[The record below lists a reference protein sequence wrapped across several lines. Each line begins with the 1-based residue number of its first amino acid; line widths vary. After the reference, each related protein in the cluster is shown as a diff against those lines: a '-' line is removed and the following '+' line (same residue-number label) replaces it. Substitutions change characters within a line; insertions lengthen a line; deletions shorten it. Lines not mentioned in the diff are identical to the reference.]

1 MAGDSFTTLY
11 PGTGGNDIYDELLA
25 IGGKHMPAVKI
36 HGGSL
41 GVDGGPNSVTVP
53 VFVELTDGTAALGTA
68 ANPLLINGGTGA
80 LFDVKDRL
88 ARLAGRVLECDP
100 TGAPWTDHVP
110 LAWGSA
116 SAGTILKASAGYV
129 RYLSISNNSTAN
141 AISYWVLDA
150 SSMPAYSGTPT
161 NVITSGVLA
170 AGGSQ
175 GVRLDFTP
183 QGLTFATGLVV
194 VGAAAGTYTTPG
206 ANSICVAGKWN

>member
-1 MAGDSFTTLY
+1 MSGVLLN
-11 PGTGGNDIYDELLA
+11 PGTGGNTIITETITLSGFD
-25 IGGKHMPAVKI
+25 MPVSKI
-36 HGGSL
+36 RTGAAN
-41 GVDGGPNSVTVP
+41 VDGGDVTITNPLAVQ
-53 VFVELTDGTAALGTA
+53 LSDGAAALGTA

-110 LAWGSA
+110 LAWGSV